1 MVPRERHTRGGT
13 ALESRDGQGQAL
25 ACLFVRMRIRS
36 RSGWPRVLTATT
48 LLLHLLGTQAMAGAL
63 ERAMLGKS
71 TVVDLTHPIE
81 QGAAGIGGAE
91 GPRPDPNGE
100 KATAGPRSAA
110 GGGLGT
116 RLNVLGLAR
125 KTGATVARI
134 PSRELFA
141 QAIVVDVT
149 KKAAEVPGYR
159 VTTEDLL
166 AWEQAHGRIPKQSV
180 VLLSTGWA
188 RRWADPTRYVNADAQ
203 GVPRVPG
210 FSAAALAFLVNDRS
224 VRGVGLDAFTPD
236 GPPAGGGNGHESSVP
251 AGRWQL
257 ENLANLDR
265 LPARGAKLVI
275 APLRVEASSA
285 PARVLAIL
293 P

>member
-1 MVPRERHTRGGT
+1 MCRGLTFPGCALTAIWAYVMVPRERHTRGGT

-110 GGGLGT
+110 GGELGT
-116 RLNVLGLAR
+116 RLNALGLAR

-159 VTTEDLL
+159 VTRRICWRGNRRTAAFPSR
-166 AWEQAHGRIPKQSV
+166 AWSCFRPAGPGGGRI
-180 VLLSTGWA
+180 
-188 RRWADPTRYVNADAQ
+188 RRAMSMRTRR
-203 GVPRVPG
+203 GCRVCRGSRP
-210 FSAAALAFLVNDRS
+210 LPWRS
-224 VRGVGLDAFTPD
+224 
-236 GPPAGGGNGHESSVP
+236 S
-251 AGRWQL
+251 
-257 ENLANLDR
+257 
-265 LPARGAKLVI
+265 
-275 APLRVEASSA
+275 
-285 PARVLAIL
+285 
-293 P
+293 